1 MREHIFEPAKQSR
14 PRGDIW
20 PSPSYR
26 LENCFFMPTEAFA
39 QNCSYFCCRIT
50 DLLFAKVSFRF

>member
-1 MREHIFEPAKQSR
+1 
-14 PRGDIW
+14 
-20 PSPSYR
+20 
-26 LENCFFMPTEAFA
+26 MPTEAFA